1 MKIAGMEKITL
12 LDYPEKIACII
23 FTRGC
28 NFKCPFCQNSDLINC
43 QTVGDISE
51 EDVFKYLEKR
61 KNILDG
67 VVISG
72 GEPTLQPNLK
82 KFIKRVKELGLL
94 VKLDSNGFRPD
105 ILEDLINNNLIDY
118 VAMDIKNSLN
128 KYGMTCGI
136 KDINTQNILKSI
148 AIIKM
153 SNIDHEFRTTIIKEH
168 HEIKDIED
176 IIKIIGKNSK
186 YYLQNFKNSE
196 YVLDKTLHGFSDDEL
211 KNMQI
216 YFKDVDKNL
225 IIRGL

>member
-12 LDYPEKIACII
+12 LDYPEKVACII

-118 VAMDIKNSLN
+118 VAMHIKNSLN

-216 YFKDVDKNL
+216 YFKDVDKN
-225 IIRGL
+225 

>member
-12 LDYPEKIACII
+12 LDYPEKVACII